1 MTQNIAHGQKFLFLR
16 PVSCH
21 GTDAIILPHNLFTQQ
36 GKESLTKTQ
45 YRRVLWAGICLLS
58 LILKE
63 RQTTSYMEQ
72 KNPIDSRPFKCI
84 PIVFSSVCFFTEL
97 LHSTVRATPTEEL
110 ISRNVTEHVIAG
122 LNFREDLLSRRQA
135 TLWSPL
141 FRFDYHTRRKTSFL
155 GQRGCIFSGNQL
167 IHTKG
172 SFY

>member
-1 MTQNIAHGQKFLFLR
+1 MRTVLLIFAKSIHFRSKHRSEGMTQNIAHGQKFLFLR

-36 GKESLTKTQ
+36 GKEPLTKTQ

-58 LILKE
+58 LVLKE

-97 LHSTVRATPTEEL
+97 LHSTVRATQTERRTH
-110 ISRNVTEHVIAG
+110 IQKYNVEERKHVIAG
-122 LNFREDLLSRRQA
+122 LNFREDLLSRRRA
-135 TLWSPL
+135 TL
-141 FRFDYHTRRKTSFL
+141 
-155 GQRGCIFSGNQL
+155 
-167 IHTKG
+167 
-172 SFY
+172 